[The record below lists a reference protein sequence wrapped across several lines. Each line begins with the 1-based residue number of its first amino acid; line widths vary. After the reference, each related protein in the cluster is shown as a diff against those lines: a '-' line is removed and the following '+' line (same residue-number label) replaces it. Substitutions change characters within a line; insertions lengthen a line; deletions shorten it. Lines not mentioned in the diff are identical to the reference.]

1 MDIKKLSQKDINKC
15 HTIKSREAAYSL
27 MDAII
32 KTNSDPNIV
41 ETLFENFWAP
51 FITQLKL

>member
-1 MDIKKLSQKDINKC
+1 
-15 HTIKSREAAYSL
+15 

-32 KTNSDPNIV
+32 KTNSDPTIV